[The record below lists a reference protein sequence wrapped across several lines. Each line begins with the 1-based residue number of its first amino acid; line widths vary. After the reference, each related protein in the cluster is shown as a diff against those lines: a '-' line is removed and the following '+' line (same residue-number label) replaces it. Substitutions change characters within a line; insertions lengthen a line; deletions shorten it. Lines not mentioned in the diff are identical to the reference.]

1 SDEKFGEI
9 INRKPSSVG
18 HRIHELL
25 DDTIFFLNQ
34 HYRINEEQGSQLDQ
48 LMNQIKHICLDVMHN
63 NELIGN
69 KISILEDRIQHLE
82 NEQNTS
88 NKLRTTA
95 ELLTPIVKDIRNS
108 MINQQISDNY
118 YSPPIINA
126 CILHLDGKNM
136 SWEISDFNFDNRRD
150 QFNIDKFHQF
160 ESIIQHHANN
170 LRVSYRIL
178 LELLRVKFDRN
189 QLEHESI
196 KNFLRSRSAGPVGT
210 GKTESVKDLVKAM
223 SLLCV
228 VTNCGEGMNYQAI
241 VSTQVKIIQQA
252 LSLHLK
258 EFLFEHN
265 EIRLISTVGIFIT
278 MNPGYAGR
286 TELPES
292 VKTLFRPVVVV

>member
-228 VTNCGEGMNYQAI
+228 VTNCGE

>member
-1 SDEKFGEI
+1 MSVTAISDEKFGEI
-9 INRKPSSVG
+9 INQKPSSVG

-34 HYRINEEQGSQLDQ
+34 HYGIKEEQGSQLDQ

-63 NELIGN
+63 NELMGN

-82 NEQNTS
+82 NKQNTS

-118 YSPPIINA
+118 HSPPIINA

-160 ESIIQHHANN
+160 ESIIQHHGNN

-178 LELLRVKFDRN
+178 LELLRVKFNRN

-196 KNFLRSRSAGPVGT
+196 KKILRYRSGRDLSVAPIGTNADVCTFFGDDIKVCIEGVAEMRVVLPVF
-210 GKTESVKDLVKAM
+210 D
-223 SLLCV
+223 
-228 VTNCGEGMNYQAI
+228 
-241 VSTQVKIIQQA
+241 
-252 LSLHLK
+252 
-258 EFLFEHN
+258 
-265 EIRLISTVGIFIT
+265 
-278 MNPGYAGR
+278 
-286 TELPES
+286 
-292 VKTLFRPVVVV
+292 